1 MVYGGGLQGN
11 IEEFQAMAANLSN
24 IAAEIDAS
32 AKTILEN
39 DPNDWESK
47 FNSLLESIV
56 MLSSQANTAAAQME
70 SIKTAW
76 LDRL

>member
-1 MVYGGGLQGN
+1 MAYAGGLRGN

-24 IAAEIDAS
+24 TAAEIDAS
-32 AKTILEN
+32 AKNILED

-47 FNSLLESIV
+47 FNSLLESII
-56 MLSSQANTAAAQME
+56 MLSSQANTATAQME
-70 SIKTAW
+70 SIKAAW